1 MLTKEDAK
9 DLICP
14 NTLRVEEYGRDA
26 LFDWCLHDRC
36 MSWQH
41 TGYKCTKCGA
51 TNSFIDI
58 VKNWFIKPIREQHG
72 VVVCTKCSTGDKEV
86 RAERVGRCKLLK

>member
-1 MLTKEDAK
+1 MLTKKEAQ
-9 DLICP
+9 DLVCP
-14 NTLRVEEYGRDA
+14 YNAVKPVTTNCIHA
-26 LFDWCLHDRC
+26 HC

-41 TGYKCTKCGA
+41 TGHKCAKCGA
-51 TNSFIDI
+51 TNSFMDI
-58 VKNWFIKPIREQHG
+58 VKNWFRRPIREQHG